1 MPISVPLTR
10 YRKSD
15 LPEGHPHRTE
25 DYAHLAPDT
34 WDEPDY
40 RRNPHTHPN
49 IATHYGLEEVR
60 PPHPDLKQPR
70 RAQYTY
76 PAHSYTLVSPPPRP
90 LLHCAGKI
98 AHVAK
103 YQVSPKDR
111 KATLGCCS
119 GCSRGSGAGPCD
131 VKGATIEWRDE
142 GEGAAPITF
151 PARQPVMNINGFTR
165 QPHASSERDE
175 VKKNMLEGS
184 NDKQNRNK
192 RQRSWSEWSETA
204 SECLTRLL
212 RATSEAAVPPTP
224 ESFRTRNTS
233 PSLDAERGCVGLGS
247 STRPVV
253 GAGPSLSLAGSG
265 KQLATMLVAYQAD
278 LDATVQNVR
287 QEARTEI
294 VRLQAENSALK
305 VEVARLERKA
315 RNLERLMWQNAQP
328 PSDSEAQSGTGDR
341 EELIKDLKE
350 ELRAEKRK
358 RWKAEDELKKMIQ
371 SVESAAKTAS
381 RRNSMFDP

>member
-1 MPISVPLTR
+1 M
-10 YRKSD
+10 
-15 LPEGHPHRTE
+15 
-25 DYAHLAPDT
+25 
-34 WDEPDY
+34 
-40 RRNPHTHPN
+40 
-49 IATHYGLEEVR
+49 
-60 PPHPDLKQPR
+60 
-70 RAQYTY
+70 
-76 PAHSYTLVSPPPRP
+76 
-90 LLHCAGKI
+90 
-98 AHVAK
+98 
-103 YQVSPKDR
+103 
-111 KATLGCCS
+111 
-119 GCSRGSGAGPCD
+119 
-131 VKGATIEWRDE
+131 
-142 GEGAAPITF
+142 
-151 PARQPVMNINGFTR
+151 
-165 QPHASSERDE
+165 
-175 VKKNMLEGS
+175 
-184 NDKQNRNK
+184 
-192 RQRSWSEWSETA
+192 
-204 SECLTRLL
+204 
-212 RATSEAAVPPTP
+212 
-224 ESFRTRNTS
+224 
-233 PSLDAERGCVGLGS
+233 
-247 STRPVV
+247 V

-305 VEVARLERKA
+305 AEVARLERKA